1 MGPSKP
7 RPETRSRIP
16 QTVKQGRA
24 VMFDL
29 RSVLR
34 LLGMGARLRVGT
46 GQMKGEAVPCGDGV
60 DTPWQQNPQERMETR
75 DIGDTE

>member
-1 MGPSKP
+1 
-7 RPETRSRIP
+7 
-16 QTVKQGRA
+16 
-24 VMFDL
+24 MFDL

-46 GQMKGEAVPCGDGV
+46 GQMKGEAFPCGDGV